1 VLIHRLAVEGASWL
15 GHDAEEAWLADM
27 TNWAIPQFPRNQVD
41 KAGFTLVDPSAP
53 DDQLEWAIGV
63 INNWRSSHSYPLL
76 NFRINLRRKVKT
88 IEANALVAQRIKR
101 LQSIKAKLQRESSM
115 QLSQMQ
121 DIGGCRAVLRSV
133 KQVERLVESY
143 RKSSFA
149 HLFKGEKNYI
159 AHPKGDGYRGHHLI
173 YQYKS
178 LPNQNSAYDKLRIE
192 VQIRTA
198 PIRITS

>member
-1 VLIHRLAVEGASWL
+1 
-15 GHDAEEAWLADM
+15 
-27 TNWAIPQFPRNQVD
+27 
-41 KAGFTLVDPSAP
+41 VDPSAP